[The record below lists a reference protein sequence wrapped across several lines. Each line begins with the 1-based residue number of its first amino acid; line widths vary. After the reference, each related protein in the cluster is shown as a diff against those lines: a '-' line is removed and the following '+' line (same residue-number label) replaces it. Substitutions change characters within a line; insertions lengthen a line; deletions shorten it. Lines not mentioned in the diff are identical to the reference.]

1 MTWELSYERINDK
14 KFIVYENRSDYFDG
28 DVKEKYGTI
37 TFNKDL
43 QQYQFKKSW
52 FVEVML
58 SSQIS
63 ELEKI
68 MEEIVL
74 EVHPEIEQKLI
85 KMIEHED

>member
-14 KFIVYENRSDYFDG
+14 KFIVYENRSDYFG
-28 DVKEKYGTI
+28 GEAKEKYGTI
-37 TFNKDL
+37 TYNEEL
-43 QQYQFKKSW
+43 NQYQFKKSF
-52 FVEVML
+52 FVEQML

-85 KMIEHED
+85 KMIED